1 LLIRPPPISTHCF
14 WWAGSFVYKRQYKT
28 PHPQITRPAT
38 AGLLHF
44 FPCAFSFFDKSGK
57 LFLLINKK
65 YSSRNTATLP
75 WKVAAVFRRTVN
87 KPATTHLKVRIP
99 SREIH

>member
-1 LLIRPPPISTHCF
+1 MKS
-14 WWAGSFVYKRQYKT
+14 
-28 PHPQITRPAT
+28 PAN

-75 WKVAAVFRRTVN
+75 LESRGGFSTDRQQAGDHPPESQNTVSRN
-87 KPATTHLKVRIP
+87 SLIGINDPA
-99 SREIH
+99 

>member
-1 LLIRPPPISTHCF
+1 ASTRGG
-14 WWAGSFVYKRQYKT
+14 WAAIPSPQRSS
-28 PHPQITRPAT
+28 HPEAQMKSPAN

>member
-1 LLIRPPPISTHCF
+1 
-14 WWAGSFVYKRQYKT
+14 
-28 PHPQITRPAT
+28 

-65 YSSRNTATLP
+65 YPSSKYCNTSLESRGGFSTGRQQAGDPPPESQNTVSRNSLIGI
-75 WKVAAVFRRTVN
+75 N
-87 KPATTHLKVRIP
+87 DPA
-99 SREIH
+99 